1 MYKAIIRPL
10 LFQFNPE
17 KAHKITFNL
26 LKALQSTPGG
36 LQMLSLLTSNNNKPV
51 DLMGLKFKN
60 RVGVAAGLDKNAE
73 LIKVWKAMG
82 FGFAEIGTIT
92 PKGQPGNPKPRLFRL
107 KKDEGLINRMGFNNM
122 GLDAAVNQLK
132 KRPSGYIV
140 GGNIG
145 KNTATP
151 NEEAIN
157 DYLTVF
163 NGLYDYVDYLV
174 VNVSC
179 PNITDLKKLQD
190 KDELNQIL
198 SALMKEQAAKEQQK
212 PVVLKIS
219 PDLND
224 HQLIDT
230 LQLVSD
236 HHLHGVIATNTSVSR
251 EGLTASSQVIK
262 SIGNG
267 GLSGSPIAKRST
279 EVVSLVRKEMG
290 NDFPIIGVGGIHN
303 AADAKAKMDAG
314 ANMLQLY
321 TGFIYHG
328 VSLIKQCLQM

>member
-10 LFQFNPE
+10 LFQYNPE

-26 LKALQSTPGG
+26 LKLLQSTPGG
-36 LQMLSLLTSNNNKPV
+36 LQLLSLLTPNNNKPI
-51 DLMGLKFKN
+51 DLMGLTFKN

-73 LIKVWKAMG
+73 LIKVWQAMG

-92 PKGQPGNPKPRLFRL
+92 PKGQLGNPKPRLYRL
-107 KKDEGLINRMGFNNM
+107 KKDEGLINRMGFNNL
-122 GLDAAVNQLK
+122 GLESAVKRLQN
-132 KRPSGYIV
+132 RPSGYMV

-151 NEEAIN
+151 NEDALN

-163 NGLYDYVDYLV
+163 NGLYDHVDYLV

-190 KDELNQIL
+190 KAELSNIL
-198 SALMKEQAAKEQQK
+198 SAIMVERQRRETRK
-212 PVVLKIS
+212 PVLLKIS

-236 HHLHGVIATNTSVSR
+236 YHLHGVIATNTSVSR
-251 EGLTASSQVIK
+251 DGLVASNEMIK

-267 GLSGSPIAKRST
+267 GLSGLPIAKRAT
-279 EVVSLVRKEMG
+279 DVIKIVRKEMG

-303 AADAKAKMDAG
+303 ANEAKAKLDAG
-314 ANMLQLY
+314 ADMLQLY

-328 VSLIKQCLQM
+328 IRLIKESLQM